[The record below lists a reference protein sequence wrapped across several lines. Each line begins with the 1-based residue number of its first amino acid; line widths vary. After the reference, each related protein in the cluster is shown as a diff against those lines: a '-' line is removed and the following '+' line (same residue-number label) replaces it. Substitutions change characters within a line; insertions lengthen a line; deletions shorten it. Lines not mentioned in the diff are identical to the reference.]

1 MDKQDQYSQGT
12 VSNGIK
18 NSLCTKV
25 PPRYHPSVHQTVL
38 CDCVFFRYL
47 LFHDYSG
54 KPAELLIGWSN

>member
-18 NSLCTKV
+18 NSHCTKV

-38 CDCVFFRYL
+38 VIV
-47 LFHDYSG
+47 YSSG
-54 KPAELLIGWSN
+54 TYCFMNIQGSQLNF